1 MIRDLEA
8 RIKDIKIFK
17 NLKGFFDC
25 KAFHKIILERLLN
38 YSLLISETKNFHQ
51 LAQILNNHYFLY
63 NINKLLPFIKAKQ
76 KIINSGSNIE

>member
-1 MIRDLEA
+1 MIRE
-8 RIKDIKIFK
+8 KFK
-17 NLKGFFDC
+17 NIKKLRKTN
-25 KAFHKIILERLLN
+25 AFLRRGKYSIYKN
-38 YSLLISETKNFHQ
+38 FYSLLISETKNFHQ